1 VIVFFKKNI
10 KKNFL
15 SYQIKMNQ
23 VPSQNTSTVTIQTN
37 DQEQF
42 QNMLNALAGFRIPKY
57 FISIFLTML
66 YLILAIYFVRVSRGF
81 VSKIVRKV
89 NNYDKKQEE
98 FHKRKIETIEVISY
112 NVLKIIV
119 WLLAFMFVLSA
130 WGFSIGPLL
139 AGAGIMGVSLGFGAQ
154 SFLKDII
161 NGFVILFTG
170 YVTIG
175 DYVEIMKYKGR
186 IVDINLSTTILQ
198 TEKGDN
204 IYIPNGSIDVITK
217 LQ

>member
-1 VIVFFKKNI
+1 M
-10 KKNFL
+10 
-15 SYQIKMNQ
+15 SQ
-23 VPSQNTSTVTIQTN
+23 VPTVAPTLPTPTTSTTSTVTIQTN

-42 QNMLNALAGFRIPKY
+42 QNMLNAIAGFRIPKY
-57 FISIFLTML
+57 FVSLFLTML
-66 YLILAIYFVRVSRGF
+66 YLVLAVYLIRVSKKY
-81 VSKIVRKV
+81 VSKIVRKI
-89 NNYDKKQEE
+89 NNYEKKQEE
-98 FHKRKIETIEVISY
+98 FHKRKVETIEIISY
-112 NVLKIIV
+112 NVLKTVV
-119 WLLAFMFVLSA
+119 WLLALTFVLSA
-130 WGFSIGPLL
+130 WGVSIGPIL

-175 DYVEIMKYKGR
+175 DMVQIMQYKGR

-198 TEKGDN
+198 TENGDN

>member
-1 VIVFFKKNI
+1 M
-10 KKNFL
+10 
-15 SYQIKMNQ
+15 SQ
-23 VPSQNTSTVTIQTN
+23 VPTVAPTLPTPTTSTTSTVTIQTN

-42 QNMLNALAGFRIPKY
+42 QNMLNAIAGFRIPKY
-57 FISIFLTML
+57 FVSIFLTML
-66 YLILAIYFVRVSRGF
+66 YLVLAVYLIRVSKKY
-81 VSKIVRKV
+81 VSKIVRKI
-89 NNYDKKQEE
+89 NNYEKKQEE
-98 FHKRKIETIEVISY
+98 FHKRKVETIEIISY
-112 NVLKIIV
+112 NVLKTVV
-119 WLLAFMFVLSA
+119 WLLALTFVLSA
-130 WGFSIGPLL
+130 WGVSIGPIL

-175 DYVEIMKYKGR
+175 DMVQIMQYKGR

-198 TEKGDN
+198 TENGDN

>member
-1 VIVFFKKNI
+1 MSEVKE
-10 KKNFL
+10 
-15 SYQIKMNQ
+15 STTQSTQ
-23 VPSQNTSTVTIQTN
+23 STSNHIHSDN
-37 DQEQF
+37 SNSDHDQF
-42 QNMLNALAGFRIPKY
+42 QNMLNAIAGFRIPTY
-57 FISIFLTML
+57 FVSIFLTIL
-66 YLILAIYFVRVSRGF
+66 YLVLAIYFVKVSRRY

-112 NVLKIIV
+112 NVLKTVV
-119 WLLAFMFVLSA
+119 WLLALTFVLSA
-130 WGFSIGPLL
+130 WGVSIGPIL

-175 DYVEIMKYKGR
+175 DMVQIMQYKGR

-198 TEKGDN
+198 TENGDN
-204 IYIPNGSIDVITK
+204 VYIPNGSIDVITK

>member
-1 VIVFFKKNI
+1 M
-10 KKNFL
+10 
-15 SYQIKMNQ
+15 SQ
-23 VPSQNTSTVTIQTN
+23 VPTVAPALPTPTTATTSTVTIQTN

-42 QNMLNALAGFRIPKY
+42 QNMLNAIAGFRIPKY
-57 FISIFLTML
+57 FVSIFLTML
-66 YLILAIYFVRVSRGF
+66 YLVLAVYLIRVSKKY
-81 VSKIVRKV
+81 VSKIVRKI
-89 NNYDKKQEE
+89 NNYEKKQEE
-98 FHKRKIETIEVISY
+98 FHKRKVETIELISY
-112 NVLKIIV
+112 NVLKTVV
-119 WLLAFMFVLSA
+119 WLLALTFVLSA
-130 WGFSIGPLL
+130 WGVSIGPIL

-175 DYVEIMKYKGR
+175 DMVQIMQYKGR

-198 TEKGDN
+198 TENGDN